1 MTVVGWDWASRT
13 HDVTVLD
20 DDGGVRERWAFQHS
34 EAGWANTLQRLRGHG
49 DPQALPVIIEKTSG
63 LVVDRLLAAGHPV
76 VPVHPTSFYAA
87 RPRWGASGAKSDPG
101 DSYKLAD
108 YLRTDGHRLRRL
120 EPVDPGLR
128 ELQALVRLR
137 DDQVRARTAA
147 TNQLTATLDAHWP
160 GPRNLF
166 QSLASP
172 IALAFLTDYPTPHSA
187 AHLGEAR
194 MAGFCR
200 RHSYR
205 GGKSAAELLARLRTA
220 PVAPVG
226 LPADTLSTMITAQ
239 VALLR
244 ALQAVITDVEHAI
257 GQRVASH
264 PRARLLE
271 RLPGVGVINLAQL
284 LAEVGPILDRVD
296 NAEQAATECG
306 AAPVTK
312 ASGKTTGVYF
322 RWAANTRARKAIT
335 SFAHNARLQ
344 SPWASALYA
353 DARARGKRNPHA
365 TRIVARAWIRV
376 IWACWHTGTPYDPV
390 LHQARLHTRRRP
402 TELT

>member
-1 MTVVGWDWASRT
+1 MPLIGWDWASRT
-13 HDVTVLD
+13 HDVTVLGE
-20 DDGGVRERWAFQHS
+20 DGSIRERWSFSHTES
-34 EAGWANTLQRLRGHG
+34 GWTTTLNRLREHG
-49 DPQALPVIIEKTSG
+49 DPAGLPVIIEKNSG
-63 LVVDRLLAAGHPV
+63 LVVDRLLMAGHPV

-120 EPVDPGLR
+120 QPVDPGLR

-147 TNQLTATLDAHWP
+147 VNQLTATLDTHWP
-160 GPRNLF
+160 GPRDLF
-166 QSLASP
+166 RSLATP
-172 IALAFLTDYPTPHSA
+172 IALAFLTDYPTPQA
-187 AHLGEAR
+187 ARWLGEAR
-194 MAGFCR
+194 MAAFCR

-205 GGKSAAELLARLRTA
+205 GGKLPAELLRRLRAA

-226 LPADTLSTMITAQ
+226 LPDDTLRTIIGAQ
-239 VALLR
+239 VAVLR
-244 ALQAVITDVEHAI
+244 AVQAAVIDVEAAI
-257 GQRVASH
+257 ADRVAAH

-271 RLPGVGVINLAQL
+271 QLPGVGMINLAQL

-335 SFAHNARLQ
+335 AFAHNARMQ
-344 SPWASALYA
+344 SPWAGRLYA

-365 TRIVARAWIRV
+365 NRIVARAWVRV

-390 LHQARLHTRRRP
+390 LHEAHHPPARHP
-402 TELT
+402 ELT